1 MGGIGAVWKV
11 GSELDKQRNIFLAFM
26 LLSALLAVGTGVLVR
41 LATQNGVIA
50 LAVMIAVLVLA
61 GLLLLGIA
69 ARHGQQTPT
78 ETNYI
83 GLGIAIGTGL
93 GVACGVAMSAALGS
107 PAFLGTGIAIGVGVG
122 IAIGSG
128 LNARREDDA

>member
-1 MGGIGAVWKV
+1 MGGIGAVWKA

-26 LLSALLAVGTGVLVR
+26 LLGALPTVGTGVLVR
-41 LATQNGVIA
+41 LAIQNGVIA
-50 LAVMIAVLVLA
+50 LAVGTAVLVLA

-69 ARHGQQTPT
+69 ARHGQHTPT

-83 GLGIAIGTGL
+83 GLGIAIGAGL
-93 GVACGVAMSAALGS
+93 GVAYGAAMSAALGS
-107 PAFLGTGIAIGVGVG
+107 PAFLGTGIAIG
-122 IAIGSG
+122 SG

>member
-11 GSELDKQRNIFLAFM
+11 GSEMDKQRNELLAFM

-50 LAVMIAVLVLA
+50 LAVTIAVLVLA

-69 ARHGQQTPT
+69 ARHGHQTPA

-83 GLGIAIGTGL
+83 GLGIAIGAGL
-93 GVACGVAMSAALGS
+93 GVAYGVAMSAALGN
-107 PAFLGTGIAIGVGVG
+107 PAFLGTGIAVGVGVG

-128 LNARREDDA
+128 LNARREGDA